1 MIQVIYGAK
10 GTGKTKIIVQ
20 QANDYA
26 RTAKGVVVYLDRSNH
41 RLHDLHRNIRLV
53 DASAYDLH
61 SQHDIL
67 SFIKGMLAANFDI
80 EQIYMD
86 GITRL
91 LDCNISQLAELYQGM
106 EVICFQALL
115 ARRWEWDTLIPKVTP
130 FPQISHFAIRYTS
143 FSNH

>member
-10 GTGKTKIIVQ
+10 GTGKTKIIVNA
-20 QANDYA
+20 ANEYA
-26 RTAKGVVVYLDRSNH
+26 KQAKGVVVYIDRSNH

-91 LDCNISQLAELYQGM
+91 LDCNISELRELYEGM
-106 EVICFQALL
+106 ETISREHNVNFCITASG
-115 ARRWEWDTLIPKVTP
+115 AREELPDFIAK
-130 FPQISHFAIRYTS
+130 FAD
-143 FSNH
+143 

>member
-67 SFIKGMLAANFDI
+67 SFIKGMLAAN
-80 EQIYMD
+80 

-106 EVICFQALL
+106 EVISREHNVNFCITASG
-115 ARRWEWDTLIPKVTP
+115 AREELPDFIAKFV
-130 FPQISHFAIRYTS
+130 Q
-143 FSNH
+143 

>member
-10 GTGKTKIIVQ
+10 GTGKTKIIVNA
-20 QANDYA
+20 ANEYA
-26 RTAKGVVVYLDRSNH
+26 KQAKGVVVYIDRSNH

-91 LDCNISQLAELYQGM
+91 LDCNISELQELYEGM
-106 EVICFQALL
+106 ETISREHNVNFCITASG
-115 ARRWEWDTLIPKVTP
+115 AREDLPDFIAKFVD
-130 FPQISHFAIRYTS
+130 
-143 FSNH
+143 

>member
-10 GTGKTKIIVQ
+10 GTGKTKIIVE
-20 QANDYA
+20 QANNYA
-26 RTAKGVVVYLDRSNH
+26 REAKGVVVYIDRSNN
-41 RLHDLHRNIRLV
+41 RLHDLHRNVRLV
-53 DASAYDLH
+53 NASAYDLR

-91 LDCNISQLAELYQGM
+91 LDCNISQLRELYEGL
-106 EVICFQALL
+106 EF
-115 ARRWEWDTLIPKVTP
+115 
-130 FPQISHFAIRYTS
+130 ISAEHNVNFCITASGSREELPDFIAK
-143 FSNH
+143 FVE

>member
-10 GTGKTKIIVQ
+10 GTGKTKIIVDR
-20 QANDYA
+20 ANEYA
-26 RTAKGVVVYLDRSNH
+26 REAKGVVVYIDRTNH

-80 EQIYMD
+80 EQIFLD

-91 LDCNISQLAELYQGM
+91 LDCNISELRELYDGM
-106 EVICFQALL
+106 DVISRDHGVNFCITASGSREELPDFIAKYV
-115 ARRWEWDTLIPKVTP
+115 D
-130 FPQISHFAIRYTS
+130 
-143 FSNH
+143 

>member
-10 GTGKTKIIVQ
+10 GTGKTKLIVDA
-20 QANDYA
+20 ANSFA
-26 RTAKGVVVYLDRSNH
+26 IEAKGVVVYMDRSNH

-80 EQIYMD
+80 EKIYMD
-86 GITRL
+86 GVTRL
-91 LDCNISQLAELYQGM
+91 LDCNIAQLQELYEGM
-106 EVICFQALL
+106 EVISREHNVDFVITASG
-115 ARRWEWDTLIPKVTP
+115 AREELPP
-130 FPQISHFAIRYTS
+130 FIAKFVD
-143 FSNH
+143 

>member
-10 GTGKTKIIVQ
+10 GSGKTKIIVDA
-20 QANDYA
+20 ANDYA
-26 RTAKGVVVYLDRSNH
+26 TKANGVVVYIDRSNH
-41 RLHDLHRNIRLV
+41 RLHDLHRNVRLV

-80 EQIYMD
+80 EKIYMD

-91 LDCNISQLAELYQGM
+91 LDCNISQLKELYEGL
-106 EVICFQALL
+106 EVISREHNVNFCITASG
-115 ARRWEWDTLIPKVTP
+115 AREELPDFIAKFVD
-130 FPQISHFAIRYTS
+130 
-143 FSNH
+143 

>member
-10 GTGKTKIIVQ
+10 GTGKTKIIVE
-20 QANDYA
+20 QANKYA
-26 RTAKGVVVYLDRSNH
+26 ATAKGVVVYVDRTNH

-80 EQIYMD
+80 EQIFMD
-86 GITRL
+86 GVTRL
-91 LDCNISQLAELYQGM
+91 LDCNISELRELYEGM
-106 EVICFQALL
+106 EAISREHNVNFCITASGSREEL
-115 ARRWEWDTLIPKVTP
+115 
-130 FPQISHFAIRYTS
+130 PQFIAKYVE
-143 FSNH
+143 